1 MLLQNFERKE
11 RVGVRAEEPCRISQ
25 ERHKMVSFR
34 FHQYQVV
41 GRALPTE
48 SDEHPKIY
56 RMKLW
61 ATNEVRSKSK
71 FWYFLR
77 KLKKVKKSN
86 GQILAINE
94 IFEKSPTKIK
104 NYGIW
109 LRYQSRTGYHNMYK
123 EYRDTT
129 LNGAVEQMYTEM
141 ASRHRVRSPCIQ
153 IIKTATIPAKLCK
166 RESTKQFHNSK
177 IKFPLVFKKF
187 LEMAQEV
194 VNPEEQVVLGE
205 EIDHVRLITLNRP
218 RQLNV
223 ISSKVVSLL
232 ADFLEK
238 WEKDDNTKLI
248 LIKGAGRAFSAGGD
262 LKMFYDGRTSED
274 SCLEVVYRMYWLCH
288 HIHTYKK
295 TQVALVHGISMGGG
309 ASLMVPMKF
318 SVVTEKT
325 VGFFVLVWVFSTP
338 EASIGFHTDC
348 GFSYML
354 SRLPGHLG
362 EFLALTGARLNGK
375 ELVAAGMATHFVPLE
390 KLPELEKRLIS
401 LNSGD
406 ENAVKSVIEEF
417 SVDVQLDEGSV
428 LNKLSVIDEC
438 FCKDTVVDII
448 KSFELESSKEGNG
461 WTGAVLKGLKRSSP
475 TGLKITLRSIREG
488 RKQTLADCMK
498 KEFRLTMNILRT
510 TISADVYEGI
520 RALTI
525 DKDNAPKWDP
535 PTFDEVD
542 DSKVDLVF
550 QPFKDNLELQVSE
563 NEKHRWSGKYEHS
576 AYAALNAT
584 EMAKKNLF
592 SEL

>member
-1 MLLQNFERKE
+1 
-11 RVGVRAEEPCRISQ
+11 
-25 ERHKMVSFR
+25 
-34 FHQYQVV
+34 
-41 GRALPTE
+41 
-48 SDEHPKIY
+48 
-56 RMKLW
+56 
-61 ATNEVRSKSK
+61 
-71 FWYFLR
+71 
-77 KLKKVKKSN
+77 
-86 GQILAINE
+86 
-94 IFEKSPTKIK
+94 
-104 NYGIW
+104 
-109 LRYQSRTGYHNMYK
+109 
-123 EYRDTT
+123 
-129 LNGAVEQMYTEM
+129 
-141 ASRHRVRSPCIQ
+141 
-153 IIKTATIPAKLCK
+153 
-166 RESTKQFHNSK
+166 
-177 IKFPLVFKKF
+177 
-187 LEMAQEV
+187 MAQEA

-262 LKMFYDGRTSED
+262 LRMFYDGRTSED

-325 VGFFVLVWVFSTP
+325 VFSTP

-461 WTGAVLKGLKRSSP
+461 WTGCRTERVEKIITYWIENHSEIEEYVFSSDDSTATNFMKHP
-475 TGLKITLRSIREG
+475 QIREG
-488 RKQTLADCMK
+488 RKQTLAECMK

-563 NEKHRWSGKYEHS
+563 NEKHRWNGKYEHS

-584 EMAKKNLF
+584 EMAKTNLF